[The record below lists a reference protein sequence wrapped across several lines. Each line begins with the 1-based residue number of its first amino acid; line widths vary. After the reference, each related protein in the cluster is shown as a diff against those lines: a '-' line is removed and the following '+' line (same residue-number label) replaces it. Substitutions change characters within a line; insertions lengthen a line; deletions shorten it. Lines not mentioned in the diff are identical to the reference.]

1 VPYRE
6 IRQMIHDGFYR
17 FARRPSFISKQM
29 ARLVKSS
36 YRVRI
41 VVNNL
46 GRVGGVIE
54 GIRSVA

>member
-1 VPYRE
+1 
-6 IRQMIHDGFYR
+6 
-17 FARRPSFISKQM
+17 M

-46 GRVGGVIE
+46 GRVGGIIE